1 MTKYTTVFFDWGG
14 VVADD
19 PGDQFLGILLK
30 RHGATGEQISEIFET
45 YMYQFMRGEMTE
57 REFYEAL
64 RTQYG
69 FSIDNSI
76 SDEFMEWS
84 GLDANE
90 RILDLINE
98 VKTKGLKVAILSNV
112 IEPTYN
118 SIDRSGLYAS
128 FDKVIASCKVGSAKP
143 DKEIYELALKELGTT
158 AEQSIFIDDK
168 QRNLDPADE
177 MGFTTILAES
187 PEQII
192 RDLKNLID

>member
-45 YMYQFMRGEMTE
+45 YMYRFMRGDMNEQ
-57 REFYEAL
+57 EFYEAL

-69 FSIDNSI
+69 FTIDDSI
-76 SDEFMEWS
+76 SNEFMEWS
-84 GLDANE
+84 GLVANE
-90 RILDLINE
+90 RILDLIEE
-98 VKTKGLKVAILSNV
+98 VKAAGMKVALISNV

-118 SIDRSGLYAS
+118 SLERAGMYMH
-128 FDKVIASCKVGSAKP
+128 FDQLIASCKVGYAKP
-143 DKEIYELALKELGTT
+143 DKEIYSLALERLGAT
-158 AEQSIFIDDK
+158 AERSIFIDDK

-177 MGFTTILAES
+177 MGFTTILAENS
-187 PEQII
+187 EQII
-192 RDLKNLID
+192 EDLRSLVA

>member
-14 VVADD
+14 VMADD
-19 PGDQFLGILLK
+19 PGDEFLGILLK
-30 RHGATGEQISEIFET
+30 RHGATGEQISEIFQT

-57 REFYEAL
+57 QEYWRAL
-64 RTQYG
+64 KEKYG
-69 FSIDNSI
+69 FMIDDSI

-84 GLDANE
+84 GLVANE
-90 RILDLINE
+90 RILDLVNV
-98 VKTKGLKVAILSNV
+98 VKAKGLKVVILSNV

-118 SIDRSGLYAS
+118 SLERAGLYGS
-128 FDKVIASCKVGSAKP
+128 FDKVIASCKVGYAKP
-143 DKEIYELALKELGTT
+143 DKEIYELALKELGAT

-177 MGFTTILAES
+177 MGFTTILAEN

-192 RDLKNLID
+192 SDLRSLI